1 MQKYIGCDA
10 HARYSIF
17 ASLREDGRW
26 DPLVRVEHNE
36 GEMERFLKQL
46 PAGSP
51 VALESS
57 GNWYWLVRAME
68 AAGLDARLAHALEV
82 KKRMPGRNKTD
93 HLDAK
98 GLAMLLR
105 HGSLPEVWIPP
116 ASLLDLRDLMRTR
129 LSMRQQGSELKCRI
143 LAALRRYGVRRY
155 EDGKDLFAES
165 RRPKLASHRSA
176 AWRPA
181 KNGHC

>member
-1 MQKYIGCDA
+1 MKKYIGCDA

-26 DPLVRVEHNE
+26 DPLVRVEHDE

-68 AAGLDARLAHALEV
+68 EAGLAPDW
-82 KKRMPGRNKTD
+82 RMRWRRKSACQEEIRRIIWMP
-93 HLDAK
+93 K
-98 GLAMLLR
+98 GW
-105 HGSLPEVWIPP
+105 P
-116 ASLLDLRDLMRTR
+116 
-129 LSMRQQGSELKCRI
+129 
-143 LAALRRYGVRRY
+143 
-155 EDGKDLFAES
+155 
-165 RRPKLASHRSA
+165 
-176 AWRPA
+176 
-181 KNGHC
+181 